1 MLIHQLFLDGAM
13 RRPDKIAW
21 RWVDRDRTLRYAEAA
36 QAMDHMAGALTELGV
51 GKGDRVTVF
60 AHNGLDYLIA
70 MFGAWRIGAIAPCGG
85 STLPCHGYR

>member
-1 MLIHQLFLDGAM
+1 
-13 RRPDKIAW
+13 
-21 RWVDRDRTLRYAEAA
+21 
-36 QAMDHMAGALTELGV
+36 MDHMAGALTELGV